1 MSDQPASS
9 TARFVILVAMFFG
22 LLAFLVA
29 IMVGVA
35 MEVIASVA
43 VGLIALSSSIWLVT
57 RKRR

>member
-1 MSDQPASS
+1 
-9 TARFVILVAMFFG
+9 MFFG